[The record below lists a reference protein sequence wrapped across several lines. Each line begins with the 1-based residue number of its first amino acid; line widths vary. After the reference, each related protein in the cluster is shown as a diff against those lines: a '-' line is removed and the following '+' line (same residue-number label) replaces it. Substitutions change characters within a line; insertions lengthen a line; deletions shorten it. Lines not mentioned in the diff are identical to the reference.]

1 LDKHESSNQ
10 FNYNSFVIY
19 LNQGTHVCIMSLPF
33 TTATRTSGAS
43 NEAKGD
49 NTDTAVSGTTA
60 NLTITDVELLNPTD
74 YQVILPDT
82 SSIAIGFNVIIPSV
96 HRHPFNK

>member
-1 LDKHESSNQ
+1 M
-10 FNYNSFVIY
+10 
-19 LNQGTHVCIMSLPF
+19 CIMRAFRSQLLLE
-33 TTATRTSGAS
+33 TSGAS

-82 SSIAIGFNVIIPSV
+82 SSIAYRIQSDNTLGSIAIHLISNYYGL
-96 HRHPFNK
+96 KY